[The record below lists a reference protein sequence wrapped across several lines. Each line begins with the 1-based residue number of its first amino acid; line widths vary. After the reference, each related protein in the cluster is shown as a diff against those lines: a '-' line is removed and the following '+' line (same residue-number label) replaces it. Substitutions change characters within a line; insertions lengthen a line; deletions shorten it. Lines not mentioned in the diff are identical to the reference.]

1 MAVIIILVYASTR
14 TSFWS
19 KSCEIVEREVTV
31 LDDPPI
37 LAGESV
43 GGIQYGKLCVQNAV
57 L

>member
-1 MAVIIILVYASTR
+1 MAVIIILVYASTGI
-14 TSFWS
+14 SVWS

-43 GGIQYGKLCVQNAV
+43 VGIQYGKLCIQSAV

>member
-19 KSCEIVEREVTV
+19 KSCEIVEREVAV

-37 LAGESV
+37 LAGDPV
-43 GGIQYGKLCVQNAV
+43 GGIQYGKLCVQKAV

>member
-1 MAVIIILVYASTR
+1 MLVYAFTR
-14 TSFWS
+14 TSIWS
-19 KSCEIVEREVTV
+19 KSCEIVECEVTV

-43 GGIQYGKLCVQNAV
+43 GGIQYGKLCVQDAV

>member
-43 GGIQYGKLCVQNAV
+43 VGIQYGKLCVQKAV